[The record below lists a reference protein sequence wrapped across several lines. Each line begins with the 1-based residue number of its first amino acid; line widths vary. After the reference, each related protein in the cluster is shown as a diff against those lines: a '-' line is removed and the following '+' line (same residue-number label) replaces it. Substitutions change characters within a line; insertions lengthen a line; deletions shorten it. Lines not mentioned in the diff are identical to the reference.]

1 MPCAVLLSGNWY
13 NKILKGKI
21 LRQRGWVL
29 DDDLCNFIED
39 YLLNDEKLLVS
50 NFALILN
57 LKNKY
62 QHFKKLSHFYENAS
76 QKDPSL
82 IFKAN
87 DFTTIKRDLLL
98 DILIKNNHS
107 LKPIELWDKL
117 VEWAISQSNKLPS
130 DITKWTANNVSMFG
144 NLIQQF
150 IPHINFKE
158 IDQNDFTLKIKPFK
172 SIFDD
177 KFYIEILEYYNFDNT
192 KDSEF
197 SKILGNIL
205 RFVEK
210 EEMVLDFNEDM
221 NYLYKFKLLIRGSTN
236 GFNCKTFHECCDNKG
251 PTITI
256 AKLKN
261 TDMVVGG
268 YNPYN
273 WNDDFLVNNWND
285 NWNVNYQINNN
296 LSLTSAKS
304 PFTFHF
310 YLNDLSNLPIIQ
322 L

>member
-1 MPCAVLLSGNWY
+1 MLTKLMNYYKHTNSIQLNSRYFYSSKLELEKNDIKTNVELLIAAD
-13 NKILKGKI
+13 KLCI
-21 LRQRGWVL
+21 
-29 DDDLCNFIED
+29 DDLCNFIED

-62 QHFKKLSHFYENAS
+62 QHFKKLSHFYEHAS

-117 VEWAISQSNKLPS
+117 VEWAISQSNNELPS

-144 NLIQQF
+144 DLIQQF

-177 KFYIEILEYYNFDNT
+177 KFYI
-192 KDSEF
+192 
-197 SKILGNIL
+197 
-205 RFVEK
+205 
-210 EEMVLDFNEDM
+210 
-221 NYLYKFKLLIRGSTN
+221 
-236 GFNCKTFHECCDNKG
+236 
-251 PTITI
+251 
-256 AKLKN
+256 
-261 TDMVVGG
+261 
-268 YNPYN
+268 
-273 WNDDFLVNNWND
+273 
-285 NWNVNYQINNN
+285 
-296 LSLTSAKS
+296 
-304 PFTFHF
+304 
-310 YLNDLSNLPIIQ
+310 
-322 L
+322 